1 MLGGSGVAAPLIGVV
16 ALQGGVR
23 EHREALESLGARTRR
38 VTLPSHLDGLDGVV
52 LPGGESTSM
61 VRLAAASGLFP
72 ALEQRI
78 RDGLPVFGTCAG
90 LILLT
95 RTVLDAEAL
104 AEHPR
109 VPVLDMAVRRNA
121 YGGQLA
127 SFVAP
132 IVVTGESTP
141 VEAVFIRAPQ
151 VEQVGHAVEVL
162 AEHGGR
168 PVLIRQGI
176 VMAATFHP
184 ELTPDTRVHAMFLA
198 LVGLRDDGLRDVGL
212 TNAVEPGREARRAGS
227 PG

>member
-1 MLGGSGVAAPLIGVV
+1 MLASGSAVGAPLIGVV

-23 EHREALESLGARTRR
+23 EHRETLESLGARTRR
-38 VTLPSHLDGLDGVV
+38 VTLPSHLNGLDAVV

-78 RDGLPVFGTCAG
+78 RGGLPVFGTCAG
-90 LILLT
+90 LILLA

-104 AEHPR
+104 AEFPR
-109 VPVLDMAVRRNA
+109 IPVLDIAVRRNA
-121 YGGQLA
+121 YGGQLE

-132 IVVTGESTP
+132 IVVTGESAP

-151 VEQVGHAVEVL
+151 VEEVGPAVEVL

-168 PVLIRQGI
+168 PVLIREATA
-176 VMAATFHP
+176 VAAAFHP
-184 ELTPDTRVHAMFLA
+184 ELTPDTRVHAMFLD
-198 LVGLRDDGLRDVGL
+198 LVGRRDVGL
-212 TNAVEPGREARRAGS
+212 SNTVEPRQPTKHAGG